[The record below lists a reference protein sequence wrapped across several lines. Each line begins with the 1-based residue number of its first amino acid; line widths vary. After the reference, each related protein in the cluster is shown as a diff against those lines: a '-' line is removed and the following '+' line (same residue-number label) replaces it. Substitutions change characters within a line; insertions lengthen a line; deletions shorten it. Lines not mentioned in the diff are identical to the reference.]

1 MKYRTSQ
8 IISRSKDLAD
18 IQNTDFLTHEEQTRY
33 LNDSWTTVLQWLIN
47 KGDTQFVNEVILQPS
62 GFGAITE
69 YEIPFDLY
77 RIKSIKNAVTG
88 SPIMRASV
96 SDGINSNTYEVVNN
110 TIRLYG
116 VANTPILLTYYLKPL
131 FLTFPDKDIEVAL
144 AQDIVSAAGNSV
156 LLEDGTIK
164 NLLTGEIVG
173 AVTLDDTKRYKLGN
187 GHIAEL
193 YDTEAVLTNTWTDG
207 QNHYDADLTPMD
219 VPAGEVITRRIIS
232 NPSGITVSNNGS
244 FYIKSNSTG
253 TYEVRENTIIIIEAG
268 GSEDVYSSDFV
279 SPIDAFYST
288 WTPIKGGNLGS
299 YYTYADKYYKKVE
312 DSENPGSFLYY
323 EVLSR
328 TSDAESLDP
337 TAVSD
342 QTIIDN
348 LDSSDAVT
356 FYRCLWH
363 KDYHGYWTVT
373 GFTTTAINKASTVIN
388 PALGI
393 DNPTAE
399 EKALFELLDDLE
411 SEEAATIAYLEYR
424 LAAGEYLTYYNFNGK
439 KLYETSLADGT
450 FSLIYD
456 HEFNIL
462 YQKLIDGA
470 YSNSYFMQR
479 QVTKYTDEVPQFIQ
493 EIYYVSDNKLMRD
506 GVVMLEFNG
515 YTPSEIIPTD
525 DWDNSPAFIIR
536 TSDDAYRVW
545 AVHNDEFVE
554 DIELDITEPI
564 SEALL
569 KYGPLVSNGTNL
581 TVKSHIP
588 DTEMNFPN
596 NIYFSLL
603 SCDLALRYAMK
614 MNAEYSGLQNLY
626 LNMQTTFMSSL
637 SQAGSYL
644 HPRDVL

>member
-1 MKYRTSQ
+1 MRYTAKMIMDRAMN
-8 IISRSKDLAD
+8 LAD
-18 IQNTDFLTHEEQTRY
+18 ISNTDFLTYEEQIQY
-33 LNDSWTTVLQWLIN
+33 LQDSWTTVLQWLIA
-47 KGDTQFVNEVILQPS
+47 KGDTQFVNEVMLQPS
-62 GFGAITE
+62 GIGAVTE

-77 RIKSIKNAVTG
+77 RIKSIKNAITG

-131 FLTFPDKDIEVAL
+131 FLTFPDKDIEVEL
-144 AQDIVSAAGNSV
+144 SQDIISAAGNSV

-207 QNHYDADLTPMD
+207 QSHYDADLTPMD
-219 VPAGEVITRRIIS
+219 IPAGEVITRRIIS
-232 NPSGITVSNNGS
+232 NPSGVTVSDGGS
-244 FYIKSNSTG
+244 FYIKSNGTG
-253 TYEVRENTIIIIEAG
+253 TFEVRESTIIIIGDA
-268 GSEDVYSSDFV
+268 VYSSDFV
-279 SPIDAFYST
+279 SPVDAFYST
-288 WTPIKGGNLGS
+288 WTPVKGGNLGS

-328 TSDAESLDP
+328 TSAAESLSPD
-337 TAVSD
+337 AVSD

-348 LDSSDAVT
+348 LDASDAVT
-356 FYRCLWH
+356 FYECLWH
-363 KDYHGYWTVT
+363 KDYHGYWPVI
-373 GFTTTAINKASTVIN
+373 GFTTTAIAKADNVIN

-393 DNPTAE
+393 DNPTSE

-411 SEEAATIAYLEYR
+411 SEEAVSIAYLEYR

-493 EIYYVSDNKLMRD
+493 ETYYVADNKLMRD
-506 GVVMLEFNG
+506 GIEMLEFDG

-536 TSDDAYRVW
+536 TSDDAYHVW

-554 DIELDITEPI
+554 DIELDITEPL

-581 TVKSHIP
+581 TIKSHIP

>member
-33 LNDSWTTVLQWLIN
+33 LNDSWFTVLQWMIN
-47 KGDTQFVNEVILQPS
+47 KGDSQFVNEVILQPS
-62 GFGAITE
+62 SYGSITS

-88 SPIMRASV
+88 SPIIRASV
-96 SDGINSNTYEVVNN
+96 SDGINSNTYDIVNN
-110 TIRLYG
+110 EIRLYG
-116 VANTPILLTYYLKPL
+116 VANSPILLTYYLKPL
-131 FLTFPDKDIEVAL
+131 YLTFPDKDIDVEL
-144 AQDIVSAAGNSV
+144 PLDIISAAGNSV

-173 AVTLDDTKRYKLGN
+173 NVELSENKRYKLGN

-193 YDTEAVLTNTWTDG
+193 YNTEAVLTDTWTDG
-207 QNHYDADLTPMD
+207 QNHYDADLTPMEQ
-219 VPAGEVITRRIIS
+219 PSGEVITRRIIS
-232 NPSGITVSNNGS
+232 NPSGVTISNGGS

-253 TYEVRENTIIIIEAG
+253 TYEVRESTIIIIG
-268 GSEDVYSSDFV
+268 DDVYSSDFV

-288 WTPIKGGNLGS
+288 WTPVKGGNLGS
-299 YYTYADKYYKKVE
+299 YYTYADRYYKKVE

-328 TSDAESLDP
+328 TSAAESLDA

-348 LDSSDAVT
+348 LDASDPVT
-356 FYRCLWH
+356 FYECLWH

-373 GFTTTAINKASTVIN
+373 GFTTTAINKASNVIN

-399 EKALFELLDDLE
+399 EKALFKLLDELE
-411 SEEAATIAYLEYR
+411 LKEAVVIAYLEYR

-462 YQKLIDGA
+462 YQKFIDGA

-479 QVTKYTDEVPQFIQ
+479 QITKYTEEIPQFIQ
-493 EIYYVSDNKLMRD
+493 ETYYVVDNKLMRD
-506 GVVMLEFNG
+506 GVEMLEFE

-536 TSDDAYRVW
+536 TSDDTYHLW
-545 AVHNDEFVE
+545 AVHNNEVIE
-554 DIELDITEPI
+554 DMEIDITEPI
-564 SEALL
+564 STALL
-569 KYGPLVSNGTNL
+569 KYGPLVSNGTSF
-581 TVKSHIP
+581 TIKSHIP

-614 MNAEYSGLQNLY
+614 MNANTDGLNNLY
-626 LNMQTTFMSSL
+626 QNMQGTFMSSL
-637 SQAGSYL
+637 TQAGGYL

>member
-33 LNDSWTTVLQWLIN
+33 LNDAWVTVLQWLIA

-131 FLTFPDKDIEVAL
+131 FLTFPDKDIEVEL
-144 AQDIVSAAGNSV
+144 SQDIISAAGNSV

-207 QNHYDADLTPMD
+207 QNHYDADLTPMAL
-219 VPAGEVITRRIIS
+219 PAGEVITRRIIS
-232 NPSGITVSNNGS
+232 NPSGVTVSNNGS

-253 TYEVRENTIIIIEAG
+253 TYEVRENTIIIIG
-268 GSEDVYSSDFV
+268 DDVYSSDFV

-288 WTPIKGGNLGS
+288 WTAIKGGNLGS

-348 LDSSDAVT
+348 LDASDPVT

-363 KDYHGYWTVT
+363 KHYHGYWTVT

-393 DNPTAE
+393 DNPTVE

-411 SEEAATIAYLEYR
+411 SEEAVTIAYLEYR

-479 QVTKYTDEVPQFIQ
+479 QVTKYTDEVPHFIQ
-493 EIYYVSDNKLMRD
+493 ETYYVTDNKLMRD
-506 GVVMLEFNG
+506 DIVMLEFDG
-515 YTPSEIIPTD
+515 YAPSEIIPTD

-536 TSDDAYRVW
+536 TSDDTYHVW

-564 SEALL
+564 PEALL

>member
-33 LNDSWTTVLQWLIN
+33 LNDAWVTVLQWLIN

-131 FLTFPDKDIEVAL
+131 FLTFPDKDIEVEL
-144 AQDIVSAAGNSV
+144 SQDIISAAGNSV
-156 LLEDGTIK
+156 LLKDGTIK

-207 QNHYDADLTPMD
+207 QNHYDAELTPMD
-219 VPAGEVITRRIIS
+219 IPAGDVITRRIIS

-253 TYEVRENTIIIIEAG
+253 TYEVRENTIIIIG
-268 GSEDVYSSDFV
+268 DDVYSSDFV

-288 WTPIKGGNLGS
+288 WTAIKGDNLGS

-328 TSDAESLDP
+328 TSDAESLDD

-348 LDSSDAVT
+348 LDASDPVT

-363 KDYHGYWTVT
+363 KVYHGYWTVT
-373 GFTTTAINKASTVIN
+373 GFTTTAINKESTVIN

-399 EKALFELLDDLE
+399 EKALFELLDGLE
-411 SEEAATIAYLEYR
+411 LEEATTIAYLEYR

-439 KLYETSLADGT
+439 KLYETSLTDGT

-479 QVTKYTDEVPQFIQ
+479 QVTKYTEEIPQFIQ
-493 EIYYVSDNKLMRD
+493 ETYYVSDNKLMRD
-506 GVVMLEFNG
+506 GIEMLEFDG

-581 TVKSHIP
+581 TIKSHIP

-614 MNAEYSGLQNLY
+614 MNSNTDGLNNLY
-626 LNMQTTFMSSL
+626 QNMQGTFMSSL
-637 SQAGSYL
+637 TQAGGYL